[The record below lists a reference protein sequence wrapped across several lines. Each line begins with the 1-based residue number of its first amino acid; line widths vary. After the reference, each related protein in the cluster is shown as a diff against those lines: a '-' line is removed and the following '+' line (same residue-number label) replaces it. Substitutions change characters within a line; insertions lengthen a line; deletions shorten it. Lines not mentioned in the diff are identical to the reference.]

1 MGPQNL
7 RMKLLLSLLVCLT
20 IFSSCQKE
28 VLSENEKGN
37 VASRSYAMY
46 LSGYWHR
53 VSYDINGEL
62 LDMRYVDSE
71 SGSMDAGYTLHTSG
85 GMLMEVELSN
95 NATWSNSYKRSDF
108 YLTSNCSSYP
118 YIYHKPIYMFADN
131 SINNQIETLTLQ
143 PKENKI
149 VYFYIYDLFWEG
161 DSYYYPTTPPY
172 TITLYCEDK
181 PICADDIDIKYDT
194 SCYWEK
200 YR

>member
-1 MGPQNL
+1 
-7 RMKLLLSLLVCLT
+7 MKLLLSLLVCLT
-20 IFSSCQKE
+20 IFSSCQQE

-37 VASRSYAMY
+37 AASRSYAMY

-118 YIYHKPIYMFADN
+118 SVHL
-131 SINNQIETLTLQ
+131 S
-143 PKENKI
+143 
-149 VYFYIYDLFWEG
+149 
-161 DSYYYPTTPPY
+161 
-172 TITLYCEDK
+172 
-181 PICADDIDIKYDT
+181 
-194 SCYWEK
+194 
-200 YR
+200 